1 MAKCHCGSNG
11 LASGN
16 ITFLPLSFNNG
27 FILEYKTLSW
37 TLNYSIV
44 GSSSILRILDHC
56 HPQNICYFEFC
67 GELHFQF
74 YILAVFFH
82 KNLLVAEDF
91 LWIKRNSKQWLKGN
105 STLEIFVEKFP
116 CWRKIH
122 EALVVYG
129 LKHYLIIYPY
139 AAGSVITIWLVVAIK
154 ASYEQSNDLLWKNS
168 FYGRRDIANRC
179 SETFPKNYIKHL
191 CRSPFSIKLQ
201 AIGRE
206 YLFYGISP
214 GDCF

>member
-1 MAKCHCGSNG
+1 MNTK
-11 LASGN
+11 L
-16 ITFLPLSFNNG
+16 
-27 FILEYKTLSW
+27 
-37 TLNYSIV
+37 LNYSIV
-44 GSSSILRILDHC
+44 GSSSILRMLDHC

-67 GELHFQF
+67 RELHFQF

-82 KNLLVAEDF
+82 KNLLVTEDF

-129 LKHYLIIYPY
+129 LKHLIIYPY
-139 AAGSVITIWLVVAIK
+139 AAGSVITIWLVAAINE
-154 ASYEQSNDLLWKNS
+154 SYEQSNDLLWKNS
-168 FYGRRDIANRC
+168 FYGRRYFANPC
-179 SETFPKNYIKHL
+179 SETFPKNYIKHV
-191 CRSPFSIKLQ
+191 CRSPFSRRLQ
-201 AIGRE
+201 VIGRE